1 MLRRCGEGEVHH
13 RGPHCLEDEA
23 DVVNGPAEHLGL
35 GELCEVIVDCR
46 GVESVAVAGR
56 HPACP
61 ARPLV
66 CRGLA
71 TIGHHE
77 HGDPSDIVIHLTGGG
92 GGGTINRGCNFIV
105 LVFNIEVFQIKF
117 SDKVFFLRRGRV
129 QFTE

>member
-1 MLRRCGEGEVHH
+1 MLRRRGEGEVHH

-92 GGGTINRGCNFIV
+92 GGAQLTKGAILLSLFLI
-105 LVFNIEVFQIKF
+105 LKF
-117 SDKVFFLRRGRV
+117 FK
-129 QFTE
+129 